1 MGAKKLVHDLA
12 LVPLNVDAVLVS
24 GNVVAV
30 SSCRSIRHLPKH
42 VIKAAC
48 AIVLAD

>member
-1 MGAKKLVHDLA
+1 MGAKKLVHGHG
-12 LVPLNVDAVLVS
+12 NVDAVPVS

-30 SSCRSIRHLPKH
+30 SSCNSIRHLPRH

-48 AIVLAD
+48 AIVLAV